1 MEEQEQNVQRKKAA
15 VKTNSDKGLNE
26 AVEPS
31 KDEAPG
37 EKATGGGVW
46 DEDEEISDE
55 EDNEGLTEWK

>member
-1 MEEQEQNVQRKKAA
+1 MEEQEQNVQWKKAM

-26 AVEPS
+26 VVKPS

-37 EKATGGGVW
+37 EKATRDSVW

-55 EDNEGLTEWK
+55 EDNKGLTEWK